1 MCGQFDRVEQE
12 GPVKLER
19 MHGRNHVEPSLS
31 GDFMNTSCAEYF
43 HLVVRLQHRGTA
55 LWHS

>member
-1 MCGQFDRVEQE
+1 
-12 GPVKLER
+12 VKLER